1 MPKKKANE
9 GARDLETYV
18 ENLNAQATHIADP
31 VFYLH
36 RDTETGVL
44 LSIEV
49 RFSPASYR
57 WYNLAETWESLTYNA
72 QTRSHK
78 TLFVATTPE
87 MLSGGILE
95 LKVASRNHNF
105 REDFIA
111 KTLEWLSGYFFP
123 KAAKHRNSEN
133 LD

>member
-1 MPKKKANE
+1 MPKKRTTDEVRN
-9 GARDLETYV
+9 LETFV
-18 ENLNAQATHIADP
+18 GDINAQATHIADP
-31 VFYLH
+31 EFYLY

-57 WYNLAETWESLTYNA
+57 WYSLAKTWESLVYNT
-72 QTRSHK
+72 QTRSHR

-87 MLSGGILE
+87 MLCGGILE

-111 KTLEWLSGYFFP
+111 KTIAWLSEYFFP
-123 KAAKHRNSEN
+123 KVARHRNSEN